1 MLKSFSKFIKKLNIK
16 SGHLITLL
24 TLYFGII
31 LNLSLWR
38 FVLSHIEL
46 NFGGI
51 LFLSSFV
58 LLILSLLY
66 IVFSLI
72 VLPYITKP
80 LVSTLLLI
88 SGGVNFLMF
97 RFGAYIDVDMLRNT
111 FETTAREASDFFTV
125 SFILVFILTGI
136 LPALL
141 LIFSNIKY
149 DSLRKE
155 VKRRSVFSIV
165 FLLLAVI
172 LSLFVYKDYASFM
185 RNNREFRKLVNP
197 GNYIY
202 AAFRYV
208 ESIYTVEKQLVHI
221 DEEAVHAPYKDDLV
235 TVIIFI
241 VGETARAKSFSLYG
255 YEQETNPLLAKQDI
269 IAFQEVGACGTST
282 AISVPCMFS
291 DKTRKDFK
299 VGEAKYTE
307 NLIDLAKQSGYD
319 IIWLEND
326 DGCKGV
332 CERVYTENMK
342 ETGNQEY
349 CDERYCKD
357 EVLIYDLEDRLK
369 KIKKDTF
376 LILHTMGSHGPS
388 YYRRYPDEFK
398 KFTPTCDTADIQ
410 KCSKEEI
417 VNTYDNT
424 IAYTDYI
431 ISSTIDTLNKFP
443 FESGVMYVSD
453 HGESLGENNLY
464 LHSLP
469 YQIAPKEQLQV
480 PMILWMSENMKTWDY
495 IDYDCVKKE
504 AGTKVYSHDNIFHSI
519 IGLLEIKSKLY
530 DKNYDIFSP
539 CRTKELIEYS
549 E

>member
-1 MLKSFSKFIKKLNIK
+1 MLTGFSKFIKKLNIK
-16 SGHLITLL
+16 SAHLIILL

-38 FVLSHIEL
+38 FVLNHIEL
-46 NFGGI
+46 NFSGI
-51 LFLSSFV
+51 LFLSSFI
-58 LLILSLLY
+58 LLVLSLLY
-66 IVFSLI
+66 IVFNII
-72 VLPYITKP
+72 VLPYIAKP
-80 LVSTLLLI
+80 LITILLLI
-88 SGGVNFLMF
+88 SGGTNFLMF

-111 FETTAREASDFFTV
+111 FETTAREASDFFTIPFV
-125 SFILVFILTGI
+125 LVFALTGV

-149 DSLRKE
+149 DSLQKE
-155 VKRRSVFSIV
+155 IKRRSIFSIA
-165 FLLLAVI
+165 FLLLSVI

-197 GNYIY
+197 SNYIY
-202 AAFRYV
+202 ATFRYI
-208 ESIYTVEKQLVHI
+208 ESIYKVEKQLVHI
-221 DEEAVHAPYKDDLV
+221 DEEAVHTPYKDDLV

-241 VGETARAKSFSLYG
+241 VGETARAKNFSLYG
-255 YEQETNPLLAKQDI
+255 YEKETNPLLVKQDI
-269 IAFQEVGACGTST
+269 IAFKEVGACGTST
-282 AISVPCMFS
+282 AVSVPCMFS
-291 DKTRKDFK
+291 DKTRKDFN

-342 ETGNQEY
+342 ETGNQKY
-349 CDERYCKD
+349 CDDRYCKD

-410 KCSKEEI
+410 KCSQEEI

-431 ISSTIDTLNKFP
+431 ISSTIDTLSKFP

-469 YQIAPKEQLQV
+469 YTIAPKEQLQV
-480 PMILWMSENMKTWDY
+480 PMILWMSENMKMWDY

-504 AGTKVYSHDNIFHSI
+504 AETKVYSHDNIFHSI

-530 DKNYDIFSP
+530 DKNYDIFSS
-539 CRTKELIEYS
+539 CRTKELIGYTE
-549 E
+549 